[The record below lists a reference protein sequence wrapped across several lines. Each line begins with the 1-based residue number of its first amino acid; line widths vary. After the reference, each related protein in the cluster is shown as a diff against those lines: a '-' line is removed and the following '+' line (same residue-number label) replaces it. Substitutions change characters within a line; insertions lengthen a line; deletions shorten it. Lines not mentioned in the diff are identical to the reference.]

1 MFLYI
6 FRILYIHI
14 IITLRATNMQVDD
27 PPQAMPS
34 TSMIRNLTPF
44 FEPQDKLVYYASQ
57 LTSRWSLPSLSFAPS
72 VSASRL
78 FGRHAIPKPLHATNF
93 LVSMGPP
100 ADLEH
105 PPGPSFL

>member
-44 FEPQDKLVYYASQ
+44 SNPRTNWY
-57 LTSRWSLPSLSFAPS
+57 TMP
-72 VSASRL
+72 VS
-78 FGRHAIPKPLHATNF
+78 
-93 LVSMGPP
+93 
-100 ADLEH
+100 
-105 PPGPSFL
+105 